1 MPHQIAATS
10 QRLAAHPHHS
20 AWVSA
25 SAGSGKTKVL
35 TDRIL
40 NLLLE
45 GCSPERILCLTF
57 TKAAAAEMASRIR
70 IRLGEWAI
78 LPEQE
83 LQKTLETLQNAAPS
97 SEKILRAR
105 MLFGITLDTPGGLKI
120 QTIHSF
126 CQSLLK
132 RFPLEAG
139 LSPFFRVTDDTEHK
153 NLIKKA
159 FYEAMEDSQ
168 LQKLAIH
175 FAEFSFDEFNT
186 FILQKRDSFK
196 DLNSKEINRALETE
210 GLTEK
215 ILMDRLLQGIPEE
228 QLRQALPAFQQGSPT
243 DEKRGEDLAHFLAF
257 SYQNRHAKHENYLSI
272 FLTQEGEKRARLL
285 TQKLSHSFPA
295 LGEVLEKEATR
306 LENWTNQWNALEIS
320 SLSKAFLR
328 YGLSF
333 LQKYEDLKRAESLLD
348 YEDLILKT
356 VSLLKDPG
364 CHWVLYKLDGGLD
377 HILVDEAQDTS
388 PAQWQVI
395 REIAE
400 EFYAGSAAD
409 PRNRTLFVVGDDKQ
423 SIYSFQ
429 GADPAVFTQM
439 QKDLKRFAQNSSKDW
454 QDIQLNVSFRSTPE
468 ILRAVDAVFAG
479 SPLSSLPLQHLPF
492 RKDAP
497 GHVEIWP
504 LVKKEKEDPLE
515 SWQPP
520 LLSHSQKD
528 APPKQLAYLMA
539 KTIQGW
545 LGGKGPLS
553 RPVKPGDIL
562 ILVRRRTGFVD
573 ELIRALKTYHVPV
586 AGIDRLW
593 LLEGLGIQD
602 LLKIGEFLLLP
613 EDDLTLATVLKG
625 PLFNFSEE
633 DLFTLAHG
641 RGETSLW
648 QRLLKNERFQN
659 TTSFLKDLLSRSES
673 MTPFAFYSHILGSLG
688 GRKKWQASLGPEVL
702 DSLDEFLNLC
712 LTFQGEKTPTLQG
725 FIKWISEE
733 EIELKRDLD
742 QSDLVRIMTVHGSK
756 GLQAPIVFLPDTTQ
770 TPTEL
775 PPFEFHGEAFL
786 WLPPSAKDV
795 PLTKILKQ
803 SLRAKQMEEYNRL
816 LYVALTRAEDALY
829 VCGWESSSQE
839 NWYTQVSQGLQRVG
853 EEFDFLPLNEKGLR
867 LSNLQEMV
875 SVSDER
881 PQIPPFLLPQW
892 LLTPPPLES
901 TPKLL
906 RPSESAE
913 KEIWGDSPFGE
924 FGTQRGILIHR
935 LLEFLPL
942 VKEPE
947 RERKAFQYL
956 NNEDVPKDL
965 IPGMIA
971 SAQKIFQA
979 YPDLFGSPS
988 YAEVPIIGYMS
999 ESLLSGQIDR
1009 LIINEDHV
1017 LIVDYKTH
1025 THVPQ
1030 NITDIPNTYVRQMAL
1045 YRHALT
1051 HIYPEKTIL
1060 CGLLWT
1066 ELPRLDLLPEA
1077 LLEKHLLPLQP
1088 SLPGGDLENRVS

>member
-1 MPHQIAATS
+1 MPHQLAATS

-35 TDRIL
+35 TDRML

-45 GCSPERILCLTF
+45 DCSPERILCLTF

-70 IRLGEWAI
+70 VRLGEWAI

-83 LQKTLETLQNAAPS
+83 LQKALETLQNTTPS
-97 SEKILRAR
+97 PEKILRAR

-139 LSPFFRVTDDTEHK
+139 LSPFFRVIDDTER
-153 NLIKKA
+153 NRLTTKA
-159 FYEAMEDSQ
+159 FYAAMEDSQ

-175 FAEFSFDEFNT
+175 FSEPSFDEFNT
-186 FILQKRDSFK
+186 FILQRRDSFK
-196 DLNSKEINRALETE
+196 GLNFQEIDKILETTE
-210 GLTEK
+210 LTEK
-215 ILMDRLLQGIPEE
+215 ILMDRFLQGIPEE
-228 QLRQALPAFQQGSPT
+228 RLRQALPAFQQGSPT
-243 DEKRGEDLAHFLAF
+243 DEKRGEDLARFLTL
-257 SYQNRHAKHENYLSI
+257 SHQDRYAKHENYLSL

-285 TQKLSHSFPA
+285 TQKLSRAFPD
-295 LGEVLEKEATR
+295 LGELLEKEAMR
-306 LENWTNQWNALEIS
+306 LENWTNQWNSLEIS
-320 SLSKAFLR
+320 SLSKAFLK
-328 YGLSF
+328 YSLSF
-333 LQKYEDLKRAESLLD
+333 LQNYDDLKKAESLLD

-356 VSLLKDPG
+356 VALLKDPG

-400 EFYAGSAAD
+400 EFYAGSASD

-439 QKDLKRFAQNSSKDW
+439 QKDLKRFAQNSSKAW

-468 ILRAVDAVFAG
+468 VLAVVDAVFTG

-492 RKDAP
+492 RKEAA
-497 GHVEIWP
+497 GHVEVWP
-504 LVKKEKEDPLE
+504 LIKKEKENPLE
-515 SWQPP
+515 SWQLP

-545 LGGKGPLS
+545 ISGFGPLS
-553 RPVKPGDIL
+553 RPIKPGDIL
-562 ILVRRRTGFVD
+562 ILVRRRTSFVD
-573 ELIRALKTYHVPV
+573 ELIRALKTYHIPV

-633 DLFTLAHG
+633 DLFTLAYG
-641 RGETSLW
+641 RGEESLW
-648 QRLLKNERFQN
+648 QRLLKD
-659 TTSFLKDLLSRSES
+659 TSFQDTADLLKDLLVRTEF
-673 MTPFAFYSHILGSLG
+673 MTPFVLYSHILGPLG
-688 GRKKWQASLGPEVL
+688 GRKKWQACLGPEVL

-775 PPFEFHGEAFL
+775 PPFEFHGKAFL
-786 WLPPSAKDV
+786 WLPPSAKDI
-795 PLTKILKQ
+795 PLTKTLKQ

-829 VCGWESSSQE
+829 VCGWENSAQE
-839 NWYTQVSQGLQRVG
+839 NWYTQVIHGLQKVG

-867 LSNLQEMV
+867 LSRLQEKV
-875 SVSDER
+875 STGNER
-881 PQIPPFLLPQW
+881 PQSPASFLPQW
-892 LLTPPPLES
+892 LQAPAPPEFA
-901 TPKLL
+901 PKLL
-906 RPSESAE
+906 RPSEGE
-913 KEIWGDSPFGE
+913 EEEIEGASPYGE

-942 VKEPE
+942 INKQEQEKKAWAYLQKEGVKES
-947 RERKAFQYL
+947 
-956 NNEDVPKDL
+956 L
-965 IPGMIA
+965 ISSMI
-971 SAQKIFQA
+971 SSVQKVLKA
-979 YPDLFGSPS
+979 YPDLFGSS
-988 YAEVPIIGYMS
+988 SQAEVPVMGYVG

-1025 THVPQ
+1025 FTVPQ
-1030 NITDIPNTYVRQMAL
+1030 NINDIPSTYIRQMAL
-1045 YRHALT
+1045 YRHALA
-1051 HIYPEKTIL
+1051 HIYPQKTIL
-1060 CGLLWT
+1060 CAILWT
-1066 ELPRLDLLPEA
+1066 ELPRLDLLPESLMERY
-1077 LLEKHLLPLQP
+1077 LLSFQP
-1088 SLPGGDLENRVS
+1088 SLPSDLENRVS

>member
-57 TKAAAAEMASRIR
+57 TKAAAAEMTSRLR
-70 IRLGEWAI
+70 ARLGEWAI

-83 LQKTLETLQNAAPS
+83 LQKALENIQNGTPS
-97 SEKILRAR
+97 PEKILRAR
-105 MLFGITLDTPGGLKI
+105 MLFGMTLDTPGGLKI

-139 LSPFFRVTDDTEHK
+139 LSPFFRVIDDTEHK

-175 FAEFSFDEFNT
+175 FAESSFDEFNT
-186 FILQKRDSFK
+186 FILQRRGSFK
-196 DLNSKEINRALETE
+196 GLNSEEIDKVLETA
-210 GLTEK
+210 GLNEK
-215 ILMDRLLQGIPEE
+215 ILMNRLLQAIPEE
-228 QLRQALPAFQQGSPT
+228 ELRQALPTFQQGSPT
-243 DEKRGEDLAHFLAF
+243 DGKRGEDLAHFLAL
-257 SYQNRHAKHENYLSI
+257 SYQDRYAKYENYLSL

-285 TQKLSHSFPA
+285 TQKLNQSFPH
-295 LGEVLEKEATR
+295 LGELLEKEAAR

-320 SLSKAFLR
+320 TLSKAFSR
-328 YGLSF
+328 YNLSF
-333 LQKYEDLKRAESLLD
+333 LQKYEDLKKVESLLD

-356 VSLLKDPG
+356 VTLLKDPG

-395 REIAE
+395 RQIAE
-400 EFYAGSAAD
+400 EFYAGSEAD

-439 QKDLKRFAQNSSKDW
+439 QKDLKRFAQNSSKAW

-468 ILRAVDAVFAG
+468 VLAVVDAVFAG

-497 GHVEIWP
+497 GHVEVWP
-504 LVKKEKEDPLE
+504 LVKKEKEAPLE

-528 APPKQLAYLMA
+528 APSKQLAYLMA

-545 LGGKGPLS
+545 LRGKGPLS

-562 ILVRRRTGFVD
+562 ILVRRRTSFVD
-573 ELIRALKTYHVPV
+573 ELIRALKTYRVPV

-633 DLFTLAHG
+633 DLFTLAYG

-648 QRLLKNERFQN
+648 QRLLKNERFQDTAN
-659 TTSFLKDLLSRSES
+659 FLKDLLARTEF
-673 MTPFAFYSHILGSLG
+673 MTPFALYSHILGPLG
-688 GRKKWQASLGPEVL
+688 GRKKWQTSLGPEVL

-770 TPTEL
+770 TPTDL
-775 PPFEFHGEAFL
+775 PPFVFHGKAFL

-803 SLRAKQMEEYNRL
+803 SLQAKQIEEYNRL
-816 LYVALTRAEDALY
+816 LYVALTRAEDVLY
-829 VCGWESSSQE
+829 VCGWEGNSQE
-839 NWYTQVSQGLQRVG
+839 NWYTQVIQGLQRVG

-867 LSNLQEMV
+867 LSSLQETV
-875 SVSDER
+875 NASEER
-881 PQIPPFLLPQW
+881 SQITPFLLPQW
-892 LLTPPPLES
+892 LQTPPPMES
-901 TPKLL
+901 STKLL
-906 RPSESAE
+906 RPSESEE
-913 KEIWGDSPFGE
+913 KEMRGDSLFGE
-924 FGTQRGILIHR
+924 FGAQRGILIHR
-935 LLEFLPL
+935 LLEFLPHVQEL
-942 VKEPE
+942 E
-947 RERKAFQYL
+947 REGKAFQYL
-956 NNEDVPKDL
+956 NNENVPRDL
-965 IPGMIA
+965 IPGMISSVQQVLKA
-971 SAQKIFQA
+971 F
-979 YPDLFGSPS
+979 PDLFAPS
-988 YAEVPIIGYMS
+988 SQAEVPVMGYVG

-1017 LIVDYKTH
+1017 LIIDYKTH
-1025 THVPQ
+1025 AHVPQ
-1030 NITDIPNTYVRQMAL
+1030 NIPGIPGTYIKQMAL
-1045 YRHALT
+1045 YRMALA
-1051 HIYPEKTIL
+1051 HIYPKKTIL

-1066 ELPRLDLLPEA
+1066 ELPRLDLLPET
-1077 LLEKHLLPLQP
+1077 LLEKHLLSLKP
-1088 SLPGGDLENRVS
+1088 SLLSGDLENRVS